1 MRIPALLLTLLV
13 ALLACSS
20 ASAQVNLPQ
29 LPLPQSSG
37 AARPPPPPT
46 PPPAPAN
53 PQGVAPSD
61 PNPLLGLNFYVDK
74 VEQPAAKWEQRYRRR
89 GQTRHRRLMAKIAN
103 QPIFRWIGKS
113 DEQPRAQHPRLP
125 AARRRARPGHR
136 PRHHR
141 ARPPGREV
149 RQGLHRRRRRSSTPA
164 TAAGCSASSRAWA
177 NHRVIVALEPD
188 ALGTLKCL
196 HKSRR
201 ASRLRNINYAT
212 QLLARKPNVTT
223 YIEAGASDW
232 RPAREMARYLRSAGV
247 HRVRG
252 FSLNI
257 THFDTSANNVRYGR
271 KISRM
276 LGGKHFVVNTDENG
290 VGRVWYRRWI
300 SRARNLWKTV
310 NVWCNP
316 KRSALGTPPQAVN
329 DPQLDGYL
337 WMSRPGASAGNV
349 PELEP
354 ALLDARRPQRR
365 HLLGRARAQPGSPGP
380 LVTGLRRLREAPRA
394 EPSACGA
401 PAPPKGP
408 RPGGSCAA
416 GRA

>member
-1 MRIPALLLTLLV
+1 MRIPALLLTLLI
-13 ALLACSS
+13 ALVVSPS
-20 ASAQVNLPQ
+20 ASAQVQLPQ
-29 LPLPQSSG
+29 LPKLPQLPSTP
-37 AARPPPPPT
+37 A
-46 PPPAPAN
+46 PPPAPVN

-61 PNPLLGLNFYVDK
+61 PNPLLGMRFYVDR
-74 VEQPAAKWEQRYRRR
+74 VEQPAAKWHQRYVRS
-89 GQTRHRRLMAKIAN
+89 GQSGTAALMNKIAS

-113 DEQPRAQHPRLP
+113 DENPERNTRVFLQRAAERAPGTVPGITVLAHHGEKCGRGYTAGGRRLD
-125 AARRRARPGHR
+125 ARYRRWMSRFV
-136 PRHHR
+136 
-141 ARPPGREV
+141 E
-149 RQGLHRRRRRSSTPA
+149 GLGNR
-164 TAAGCSASSRAWA
+164 
-177 NHRVIVALEPD
+177 RVIVALEPD

-196 HKSRR
+196 HRSRR

-257 THFDTSANNVRYGR
+257 THFDTSPNNVRYGR
-271 KISRM
+271 QISRM

-300 SRARNLWKTV
+300 SRARNQWKTV

-316 KRSALGTPPQAVN
+316 RRSALGTPPQAVN

-337 WMSRPGASAGNV
+337 WMSRPGASAGSCRGWN
-349 PELEP
+349 
-354 ALLDARRPQRR
+354 
-365 HLLGRARAQPGSPGP
+365 
-380 LVTGLRRLREAPRA
+380 PRYSMRGG
-394 EPSACGA
+394 PSA
-401 PAPPKGP
+401 
-408 RPGGSCAA
+408 GSFWVE
-416 GRA
+416 RALSLARQARW